1 MALIKVLVFKVGDRH
16 LALLSNVVK
25 EIIESDKTLKEVFY
39 DKGGAL
45 KGLVSYEGDM
55 VSVID
60 TAWAL
65 DFDNED
71 PEEFILL
78 CKEREMEKAVSLTA
92 TTVVGMESI
101 DTSKIKGTQDTEK
114 SYSFGFLR
122 EGSGRSERIVTFLDL
137 KKFLD
142 YSRVK
147 IDNLRKTGDINY

>member
-1 MALIKVLVFKVGDRH
+1 MASIKVLVFKVGDRH
-16 LALLSNVVK
+16 FALLSNVVK
-25 EIIESDKTLKEVFY
+25 EIIESEKTLKEVFY

-45 KGLVSYEGDM
+45 RGLVNYEGDM

-65 DFDNED
+65 DFDCQNN
-71 PEEFILL
+71 EEFILL
-78 CKEREMEKAVSLTA
+78 CKEREMEKAVSITA
-92 TTVVGMESI
+92 TTVVGMESV

-142 YSRVK
+142 YSRIK
-147 IDNLRKTGDINY
+147 IENLRKTGDVNY

>member
-16 LALLSNVVK
+16 FALLSNVVK
-25 EIIESDKTLKEVFY
+25 EIIESEKTLKEVFY

-45 KGLVSYEGDM
+45 KGLVNYEGDM

-60 TAWAL
+60 TAWVL
-65 DFDNED
+65 DFETEAK
-71 PEEFILL
+71 EEFILL
-78 CKEREMEKAVSLTA
+78 CKEREMEKAVSLAA
-92 TTVVGMESI
+92 TMVVGMETV

-142 YSRVK
+142 YSRIK
-147 IDNLRKTGDINY
+147 IDNLRKTGAINY

>member
-45 KGLVSYEGDM
+45 KGLVNYEGDM

-71 PEEFILL
+71 QEEFILL